1 MHGQRIRTGIG
12 RIMIPLGIMCATACG
27 DHDPL
32 DVHDPP
38 DDLFSLTLTIT
49 SATCDAR
56 SRLILDVEVT
66 SAGRVACETA
76 WGGCAGAVL
85 VGEGERSGQ
94 VVCDGAGADVGAAL
108 VRCEDVVSGET
119 VSVSPP
125 SGDVSCP

>member
-1 MHGQRIRTGIG
+1 MGWG
-12 RIMIPLGIMCATACG
+12 RIMIPLGIMCAAACG

-56 SRLILDVEVT
+56 ARLILDVEVT

-76 WGGCAGAVL
+76 WGGCAGAAL
-85 VGEGERSGQ
+85 VGEGVRSGQ
-94 VVCDGAGADVGAAL
+94 VVCDGAGADVTATL
-108 VRCEDVVSGET
+108 VRCEDVASGEV
-119 VSVSPP
+119 VSAAPP
-125 SGDVSCP
+125 ADDASCR